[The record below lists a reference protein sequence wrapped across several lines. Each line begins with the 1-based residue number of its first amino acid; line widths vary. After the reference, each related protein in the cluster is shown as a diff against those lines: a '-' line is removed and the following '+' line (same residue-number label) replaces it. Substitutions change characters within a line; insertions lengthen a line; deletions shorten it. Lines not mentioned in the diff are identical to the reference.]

1 MLAVDVITF
10 PIIIVAAVLFFALL
24 GIGSYLDLRPST
36 VRWSAFSLLTVV
48 LLFVIY
54 RQTAVYS
61 YGIAR
66 GDYDFGFPF
75 RWVTTQSDA
84 GPYRFR
90 LWALAADFGVGA
102 AIWGVFLLIRRYRHA
117 NTRNA

>member
-1 MLAVDVITF
+1 MLAVDVITS
-10 PIIIVAAVLFFALL
+10 PILFVATLLFFAAL

-36 VRWSAFSLLTVV
+36 VRWSAFSLLALVS
-48 LLFVIY
+48 LFILY
-54 RQTAVYS
+54 RQTADYS
-61 YGIAR
+61 YG

-90 LWALAADFGVGA
+90 LWALAIDSGVGA
-102 AIWGVFLLIRRYRHA
+102 VIWGVLQLIRRYRHA

>member
-10 PIIIVAAVLFFALL
+10 PIIFVAAVLFFAAL
-24 GIGSYLDLRPST
+24 GIGSYCDLRPST
-36 VRWSAFSLLTVV
+36 VRWSALSLLALV
-48 LLFVIY
+48 LLFVLY

-61 YGIAR
+61 FGIAR

-102 AIWGVFLLIRRYRHA
+102 AIWAAFHFIRRYRHS
-117 NTRNA
+117 NTRNG